1 MFLTSF
7 SARIRTVWFIIFHII
22 TETTTFHTMP
32 AQMTPPTSPARPARN
47 VEPPHT
53 PPTMPV
59 VPNVVP
65 GAPRRP
71 RLERD
76 NPEHQP
82 IPLELW

>member
-1 MFLTSF
+1 MRKFL
-7 SARIRTVWFIIFHII
+7 SARIRTVRFIIFLII
-22 TETTTFHTMP
+22 PETTTSHIMP

-47 VEPPHT
+47 VAAPTT
-53 PPTMPV
+53 PPTMPA
-59 VPNVVP
+59 VPNVAP

-76 NPEHQP
+76 NDEHQA

>member
-7 SARIRTVWFIIFHII
+7 SARIRTVRFIIFLII
-22 TETTTFHTMP
+22 PETTTSHIMP

-47 VEPPHT
+47 VAAPTT
-53 PPTMPV
+53 PPTMPA

-71 RLERD
+71 QFDRN